1 MEPIPNANIR
11 VPVPPAKRFS
21 YSSTTHV
28 KARQASPFQYQAWTR
43 QPGELL
49 SRVTQVLRAKHYS
62 ISTERTYVPWIKRF
76 VLFCENRHPLDV
88 GEPELEAFLTS
99 LAVDGNVAS
108 STQNQA
114 MNAIVFLYRDVIGR
128 PLAGAINAVRA
139 PKHIN
144 VPVVLT
150 KDETMRLLNVMSGT
164 TQLMAK
170 LLYGSGLRV
179 SECIRLRVKDVD
191 FEMKQVTVR
200 AGKGNKDRYTT
211 LSESLIAPLKSHL
224 ERVKILWEKALA
236 EGHGSVFMPDALD
249 RKYPNAGKEWIW
261 QYIFPAK
268 NTSVDPRSGVERRHH
283 VEASVLEKAIKRAT
297 LTIGLNKRVT
307 CHTLRHSFATHL
319 LQSGTDIRTIQD
331 LLGHNDLSTTMIYT
345 HVLRQGGQGVKSPLD
360 QL

>member
-1 MEPIPNANIR
+1 M
-11 VPVPPAKRFS
+11 
-21 YSSTTHV
+21 
-28 KARQASPFQYQAWTR
+28 KARQSSPFQYQAWTR
-43 QPGELL
+43 LPGELL

-62 ISTERTYVPWIKRF
+62 MSTERTYIPWIKRF

-88 GEPELEAFLTS
+88 GEPEVEAFLTN
-99 LAVDGNVAS
+99 LAVEGHVAS

-128 PLAGAINAVRA
+128 PLARTVNAIRSAKREN
-139 PKHIN
+139 I
-144 VPVVLT
+144 PVVLT
-150 KDETMRLLNVMSGT
+150 KDETVRLLNLMSGT

-179 SECIRLRVKDVD
+179 SECIRLRVKDID

-211 LSESLIAPLKSHL
+211 LSAALIAPLKEHL
-224 ERVKILWEKALA
+224 ERVKIFFEKAVA
-236 EGHGSVFMPDALD
+236 EGHGSVYMPDALD

-261 QYIFPAK
+261 QYVFPAK
-268 NTSVDPRSGVERRHH
+268 NTSIDPRSGLERRHH
-283 VEASVLEKAIKRAT
+283 AESSVIEKAIKRAAAVAG
-297 LTIGLNKRVT
+297 INKRVT

-331 LLGHNDLSTTMIYT
+331 LLGHNDLATTMIYT
-345 HVLRQGGQGVKSPLD
+345 HVLRQGGHGVKSPLD
-360 QL
+360 DLGV